1 MIYGE
6 PNSYCSAARACEAL
20 IERHM
25 PKSLADRK
33 GLPSAEEVRR
43 LTANVPRIPAIS
55 GNLDTVRGRV
65 KEPKTIKAL
74 APKDLSERRK
84 AAKEAVRL
92 VREKGFGLCS
102 ALAQVGLHQT
112 YSKGM
117 RECLAGGGPI
127 TDAVRAADL
136 SGINENYRRE
146 AVFIRWFYDIG
157 NIRDGEEE
165 QAETAKLREAFNVS
179 GLTLVQMEKRSG
191 VSRETLFNLRHGR
204 AKAMRVYHRRKVWEV
219 LNVRN

>member
-33 GLPSAEEVRR
+33 GLPSADEVRR

-65 KEPKTIKAL
+65 KQLKTAKAPRPTTL
-74 APKDLSERRK
+74 EARRA

-92 VREKGFGLCS
+92 AKDGLGLCKS
-102 ALAQVGLHQT
+102 LNAVGLHAV
-112 YSKGM
+112 YAKGL

-127 TDAVRAADL
+127 TDAVRSGDL
-136 SGINENYRRE
+136 SGINEHHRKD
-146 AVFIRWFYDIG
+146 AVFIRWFFDIG

-165 QAETAKLREAFNVS
+165 QAETAKLREAFNAS

-191 VSRETLFNLRHGR
+191 ISRETLFNLRHGR
-204 AKAMRVYHRRKVWEV
+204 SKAMRVYHRRKVWAV
-219 LNVRN
+219 LNSQN